1 MEADVV
7 KWLVIG
13 LIGTLGFF
21 GPAMA
26 VGLIGFTGLTGM
38 ARNPEAKQIMPAM
51 VVIGAMAEAIGI
63 YALLVC
69 IIILM
74 VA

>member
-1 MEADVV
+1 MEPEVV

-26 VGLIGFTGLTGM
+26 LGVIGFAGLTGM
-38 ARNPEAKQIMPAM
+38 ARNPEAKQVMPAM
-51 VVIGAMAEAIGI
+51 IVIGAMAEAIGI

-69 IIILM
+69 IILLM
-74 VA
+74 IA